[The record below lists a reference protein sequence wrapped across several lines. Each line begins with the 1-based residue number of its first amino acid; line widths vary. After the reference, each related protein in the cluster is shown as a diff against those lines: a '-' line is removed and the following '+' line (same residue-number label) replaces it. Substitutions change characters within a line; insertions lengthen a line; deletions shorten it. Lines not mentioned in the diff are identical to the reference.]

1 MRQNT
6 NSKPAKYGSWGWQSS
21 MLQRTEYFRMSDSER
36 KLAAESLRDGEKLA
50 DLILQSGEKLRSA
63 AAHVG
68 SLFLR
73 RAH

>member
-1 MRQNT
+1 MRQGT

-21 MLQRTEYFRMSDSER
+21 MLQRTEHHRMSDGER
-36 KLAAESLRDGEKLA
+36 ECAAESLRDGERIA
-50 DLILQSGEKLRSA
+50 EFVLQSGEKLRSA

-68 SLFLR
+68 SFFLY

>member
-6 NSKPAKYGSWGWQSS
+6 NSKPVKYGSWGWQSS

-36 KLAAESLRDGEKLA
+36 ELAAESLRDGEKLA

>member
-6 NSKPAKYGSWGWQSS
+6 NSKPVRHGSWGWQSS
-21 MLQRTEYFRMSDSER
+21 MLQRTEHFRMSDSER
-36 KLAAESLRDGEKLA
+36 EFAAESLRDGEKLA

-68 SLFLR
+68 SFFLH

>member
-6 NSKPAKYGSWGWQSS
+6 NSKPVKYASWGWQSS
-21 MLQRTEYFRMSDSER
+21 MMQRTKNFRMSDSER
-36 KLAAESLRDGEKLA
+36 ELAAESLRDGERMA
-50 DLILQSGEKLRSA
+50 NLILQSGEKLRSA

-68 SLFLR
+68 NFFLH

>member
-1 MRQNT
+1 MV
-6 NSKPAKYGSWGWQSS
+6 
-21 MLQRTEYFRMSDSER
+21 QRTEHFRMSDSER
-36 KLAAESLRDGEKLA
+36 EFAAESLRDGERMA

>member
-6 NSKPAKYGSWGWQSS
+6 NSKPVKYGSWGWQSS
-21 MLQRTEYFRMSDSER
+21 MMQRTEHHRMSDSER
-36 KLAAESLRDGEKLA
+36 ECAAESLRDGERIA

-63 AAHVG
+63 AAQVG
-68 SLFLR
+68 SFFLH